1 MTAAQVVFFLSSPVL
16 YNQYLRAE
24 TSAKKDRNI
33 KLNEEAKMK
42 NKLIVLMGL
51 AVGLFLINCAGENV
65 NIEAPE
71 NGLVIATG
79 DKSSGAISVIDIQTK
94 TAFNN
99 LLSVHHNS
107 QIRAVDNKPYLL
119 ERFGANNLKF
129 LDKKNNYSLV
139 YEQSL
144 GSKVNPQDIAQI
156 NSEYAMI
163 ANRESNKLM
172 VIKLSD
178 ASIDAS
184 KEIGIP
190 ATCNNHP
197 INGEGSAEAKDF
209 IKYKNFIYATVQNLG
224 NARSKFAA
232 VNDSCL
238 LKIDVSDVNAMSI
251 VKTIKLKM
259 KNPIGQ
265 LRQVT
270 FQSVDSL
277 VFATVG
283 CYSDRFPT
291 ECSTALD
298 GGFSLFNLNTDSEEP
313 PLLLETAINGNVHDI
328 ELISDTKAF
337 FMYYEGTGF
346 SKMHVKVFNPTTK
359 RITNTLLSNGSYS
372 QLLVNNGKLY
382 VADQNPKKPGIRI
395 FDVNTLAQETTDPIN
410 VGLPPKSMVV
420 LEK

>member
-1 MTAAQVVFFLSSPVL
+1 
-16 YNQYLRAE
+16 
-24 TSAKKDRNI
+24 
-33 KLNEEAKMK
+33 
-42 NKLIVLMGL
+42 MGL
-51 AVGLFLINCAGENV
+51 AIGLFLINCAGEDAKIV
-65 NIEAPE
+65 EAPE
-71 NGLVIATG
+71 NALVIATG
-79 DKSSGAISVIDIQTK
+79 DKTSGAISVIDIQTK
-94 TAFNN
+94 TAVNN
-99 LLSVHHNS
+99 LLSVHKDS
-107 QIRAVDNKPYLL
+107 QIRAIDNKPYLL
-119 ERFGANNLKF
+119 ERFGADNLKF

-144 GSKVNPQDIAQI
+144 GPKVNPQDIVQI

-163 ANRESNKLM
+163 ANYASNKLM
-172 VIKLSD
+172 VIKLND
-178 ASIDAS
+178 GSIDAG

-190 ATCNNHP
+190 AECNIHQN
-197 INGEGSAEAKDF
+197 AEAKDL

-224 NARSKFAA
+224 NSRSKFAA

-265 LRQVT
+265 LKQVT
-270 FQSVDSL
+270 FKGVDSL

-283 CYSDRFPT
+283 CYSNRVLAECPT
-291 ECSTALD
+291 AFD
-298 GGFSLFNLNTDSEEP
+298 GGFSLFNLSTDFEKP

-337 FMYYEGTGF
+337 FIYYEGTGF

-359 RITNTLLSNGSYS
+359 EVTNTLLSNGNYS
-372 QLLVNNGKLY
+372 QLLVHNGKLY
-382 VADQNPKKPGIRI
+382 VADQNAKKPGIRI
-395 FDVNTLAQETTDPIN
+395 FDVNTLAQETTDPID
-410 VGLPPKSMVV
+410 VGLPPKSMVI